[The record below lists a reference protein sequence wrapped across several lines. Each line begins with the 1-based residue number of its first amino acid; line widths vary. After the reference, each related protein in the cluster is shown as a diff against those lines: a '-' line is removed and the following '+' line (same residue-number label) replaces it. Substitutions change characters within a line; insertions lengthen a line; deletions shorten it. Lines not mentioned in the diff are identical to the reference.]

1 MASVKL
7 LTLVVQLRKCI
18 SPASLLLL
26 SQLSFLQAL
35 SLLVLAAVG
44 AINVTTVVTLLEQLA
59 GVSLDWTLLES
70 AMRVHTTLVFGLCAK
85 KSTSLVNNA

>member
-1 MASVKL
+1 
-7 LTLVVQLRKCI
+7 
-18 SPASLLLL
+18 LLL

-70 AMRVHTTLVFGLCAK
+70 AMRVVTTLVFGLCAK

>member
-1 MASVKL
+1 M
-7 LTLVVQLRKCI
+7 
-18 SPASLLLL
+18 
-26 SQLSFLQAL
+26 
-35 SLLVLAAVG
+35 LAAVG

-70 AMRVHTTLVFGLCAK
+70 AMRVVTTLVFGLCAK